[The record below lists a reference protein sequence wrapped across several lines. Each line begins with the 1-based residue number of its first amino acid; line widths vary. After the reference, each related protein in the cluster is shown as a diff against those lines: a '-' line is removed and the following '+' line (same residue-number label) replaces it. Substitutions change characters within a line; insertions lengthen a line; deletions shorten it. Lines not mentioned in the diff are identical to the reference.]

1 MMSGDDLR
9 RDVKVNKVLTLI
21 AQDDEPTEDPSGAAA
36 IGKPREQDISPDL
49 ESQSPTTSSATFVK
63 CLKEILSCEVCLMLY
78 YEPMTLVCGHTFCA
92 RCLQRTF
99 DQSPNCPICRHEVG
113 LEVRARLHLL
123 DLRDREVPTNKV
135 LLGIILLAFPKEY
148 MERRQALKDESA
160 AAHAGPCSLPVF
172 LNQMALP
179 GHMMRVNFDEGRHRL
194 MLRRIMSTSE
204 PRFGLMLVPR
214 YSLHGDTNQ
223 GYGTMMQIQS
233 VQLLPDNRSICEVQ
247 AIGRFRVLQTRGVDG
262 YIVAKVQT
270 VEDIDLAETNTLSER
285 HTVSSF
291 EDNSPLVGS
300 STLPGPSSRA
310 AYHLSIP
317 TFTLS
322 EPSPPSSRLMLPQQ
336 SSSATAAAASSSS
349 SPSPSHPFISST
361 SYTLASSSTLPISLS
376 TPASP
381 PPPIPDDFSD
391 MLQVCTHFV
400 DQLRNDAAPWIV
412 QRLNTNYG
420 DEPPKEDLVAWCWWL
435 ASLLPIDDHE
445 KAKLLP
451 IRSPELRLRLICHWI
466 QKLNDQWWYSKSL
479 TRELT

>member
-92 RCLQRTF
+92 RCLQRTL

-148 MERRQALKDESA
+148 MERRHALKDESA

-179 GHMMRVNFDEGRHRL
+179 GHMMRVNFDEGR
-194 MLRRIMSTSE
+194 
-204 PRFGLMLVPR
+204 
-214 YSLHGDTNQ
+214 
-223 GYGTMMQIQS
+223 
-233 VQLLPDNRSICEVQ
+233 
-247 AIGRFRVLQTRGVDG
+247 
-262 YIVAKVQT
+262 

-336 SSSATAAAASSSS
+336 SSSAAASSSS

>member
-78 YEPMTLVCGHTFCA
+78 YEPMTLVCGH
-92 RCLQRTF
+92 
-99 DQSPNCPICRHEVG
+99 
-113 LEVRARLHLL
+113 
-123 DLRDREVPTNKV
+123 V

-148 MERRQALKDESA
+148 MERRHALKDESA

-361 SYTLASSSTLPISLS
+361 SYTLASSSNLPISLS

-381 PPPIPDDFSD
+381 PPPIPDDLSD

-466 QKLNDQWWYSKSL
+466 QKLNDQWWYS
-479 TRELT
+479 